1 MPRTVSL
8 SELTTDESTGSAF
21 SGDETGASCSAILP
35 GLDPQRNDVGG
46 SSDGPSVAA
55 HGKDNGV
62 SCRRR
67 EWRGEVA
74 GSSAERRPLSVE
86 RA

>member
-55 HGKDNGV
+55 HGRTMAFRVDDGNGEARLQV
-62 SCRRR
+62 RVQKGGR
-67 EWRGEVA
+67 
-74 GSSAERRPLSVE
+74 
-86 RA
+86 